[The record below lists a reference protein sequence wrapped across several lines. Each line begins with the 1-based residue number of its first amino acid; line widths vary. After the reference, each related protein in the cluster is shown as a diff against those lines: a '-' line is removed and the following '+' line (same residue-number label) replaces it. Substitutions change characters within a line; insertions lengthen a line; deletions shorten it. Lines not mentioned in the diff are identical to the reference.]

1 MDRNEIRTILAEL
14 VEETLG
20 EPREVQPDQDL
31 REGLGLDSVDLFSL
45 IIEIQTRFRIK
56 IDSAELEPIR
66 RVDDL
71 VSLIAGKIAA
81 HAKTAADA
89 A

>member
-1 MDRNEIRTILAEL
+1 MDRAEIRTILAEL
-14 VEETLG
+14 VEDTLG
-20 EPREVQPDQDL
+20 EPREVEPDQDL

-56 IDSAELEPIR
+56 IGSEELEPIR
-66 RVDDL
+66 QVDDL
-71 VSLIAGKIAA
+71 VSLILAKIAA
-81 HAKTAADA
+81 RPKTAADA

>member
-1 MDRNEIRTILAEL
+1 MERAEIRTILAEL

-20 EPREVQPDQDL
+20 EPRDVQPDQDL

-56 IDSAELEPIR
+56 IGSEELEPIR

-71 VSLIAGKIAA
+71 VSLIADKIAVRPQ
-81 HAKTAADA
+81 AAAGA

>member
-1 MDRNEIRTILAEL
+1 MERAEIRTILAEL

-56 IDSAELEPIR
+56 IGSDELEPIR
-66 RVDDL
+66 QVDDL
-71 VSLIAGKIAA
+71 VSLIVAKIADRP
-81 HAKTAADA
+81 KTAADA

>member
-1 MDRNEIRTILAEL
+1 MDRVEIRTILAEL

-56 IDSAELEPIR
+56 IGSDELEPIR
-66 RVDDL
+66 QVDDL
-71 VSLIAGKIAA
+71 VSLIVAKIADRP
-81 HAKTAADA
+81 KTAADA

>member
-1 MDRNEIRTILAEL
+1 MDRAEIRTILAEL
-14 VEETLG
+14 VEETVG
-20 EPREVQPDQDL
+20 EPREVAADQDL

-45 IIEIQTRFRIK
+45 IIEVQTRFRVK
-56 IDSAELEPIR
+56 IGSEELEPIR

-71 VSLIAGKIAA
+71 VALIASKLASKA
-81 HAKTAADA
+81 VPAADA